1 MFAEPT
7 INDFLASI
15 DWHIR
20 KASDR
25 ASLAVANVRGQF
37 AAHGALSSSRLVLF
51 TWEAARKEFDSGV
64 EAVLGEL
71 SRAIRTTKLDRSEL
85 RQHAVQRLM
94 NFAIAAKAVARTPET
109 SRSEMGKY
117 LNEQFAALD
126 QHLQFSVRQ
135 FDVGFLN
142 PAEPEVPAVSNNSII
157 IGNMADSTIL
167 QGSPE
172 ATQNVQFAF
181 NIETSRKALAEFESA
196 LAATTIPAKTLDEL
210 MADVRTIQNQL
221 AKPAPSRIIIHE
233 AGKSLRNVVE
243 GVIGGMLTPA
253 AVNAAASL
261 WAVLGIG

>member
-7 INDFLASI
+7 INDFLALI
-15 DWHIR
+15 DWHIA
-20 KASDR
+20 KALDCAGR
-25 ASLAVANVRGQF
+25 AVANVRGQA
-37 AAHGALSSSRLVLF
+37 AAHGALNSGRTVLF
-51 TWEAARKEFDSGV
+51 TCEAARKEFESGV

-71 SRAIRTTKLDRSEL
+71 RRVIRTTKLDRNEL

-109 SRSEMGKY
+109 SSSEMAKY
-117 LNEQFAALD
+117 LTEQFAALD

-157 IGNMADSTIL
+157 IDNMANSTIL

-181 NIETSRKALAEFESA
+181 TIETSRKALAEFESA
-196 LAATTIPAKTLDEL
+196 LTVSTIPAKTLDEL
-210 MADVRTIQNQL
+210 LADVRTIQNQL
-221 AKPAPSRIIIHE
+221 AKPAPNRVIIHE

-243 GVIGGMLTPA
+243 GVVGGMLTPA
-253 AVNAAASL
+253 AVTAATAL